1 MKLFIRRSESLQLQ
15 ISALIDICQSAWHSL
30 MLLFIYLTN
39 SRFMNRDALISLQI
53 LWSESHPQSHNQG
66 PSKTASG
73 SKEGLSIYG
82 LFSSLAR
89 TQQGRYL
96 LRQYFLRPMLDI
108 DIINERLETVGIFT
122 RPDNEEPLNNIL
134 KSLVQIKNIRTV
146 MIHLRKGVKRGLNSG
161 IRNGVWS
168 TLRSVSILWA
178 VIMWNATLNIILS
191 SHFTRS
197 RYVMLSVTWWGQTPL
212 QLKLKWVNN
221 LQNFS
226 CLIS

>member
-1 MKLFIRRSESLQLQ
+1 MLPFIG
-15 ISALIDICQSAWHSL
+15 
-30 MLLFIYLTN
+30 LTS
-39 SRFMNRDALISLQI
+39 SRFMNKDALISLQI

-66 PSKTASG
+66 PTKVASG

-108 DIINERLETVGIFT
+108 DVINERLETVGIFT

-134 KSLVQIKNIRTV
+134 KSLAQIKNIRTV

-168 TLRSVSILWA
+168 TLRSVSTPWA
-178 VIMWNATLNIILS
+178 II
-191 SHFTRS
+191 
-197 RYVMLSVTWWGQTPL
+197 V
-212 QLKLKWVNN
+212 
-221 LQNFS
+221 
-226 CLIS
+226 